1 MKYYKIS
8 EDQLVDLIYTNLEL
22 QELEARGVENWEG
35 FDECEFSP
43 YGEARDGLRYYDEI
57 E

>member
-8 EDQLVDLIYTNLEL
+8 EDQLVELIYTNLEL

-35 FDECEFSP
+35 FDECEFPP